1 MVDNSIL
8 RERARMQLGNGIFT
22 NSWLLMALVGI
33 IVSAIIGAAGSA
45 SMGIVA
51 FIVSGPLTYT
61 FHGVTL
67 NCARGFDWKLEHAFG
82 GFSQSFGGAII
93 LYLLQNVFLALWSFL
108 FVIPGIVKTYSY
120 ALSYYIAKDNPTL
133 GANECIT
140 KSRQMMNGH
149 KWQLFCLDFSF
160 IGWYILGA
168 LCFGLGTFLVT
179 PYHMM
184 ARANF
189 YAELKMEEDVCN
201 NQTYQQDNANNENN
215 ANDEEWNF

>member
-1 MVDNSIL
+1 MVNNSML

-22 NSWLLMALVGI
+22 NSWLMMALVSV

-45 SMGIVA
+45 SMGVVA
-51 FIVSGPLTYT
+51 LIVSGPLTYS
-61 FHGVTL
+61 FYGVTL
-67 NCARGFDWKLEHAFG
+67 KCARGFEWKLERAFD
-82 GFSQSFGGAII
+82 GFSKSFGGSII
-93 LYLLQNVFLALWSFL
+93 LYLLQNAFIALWSFL
-108 FVIPGIVKTYSY
+108 FVIPGIVKSYSY
-120 ALSYYIAKDNPTL
+120 ALAYYIANDNPTL

-168 LCFGLGTFLVT
+168 LCFGVGTFLVT
-179 PYHMM
+179 PYHQM

-189 YAELKMEEDVCN
+189 YEELKMEEDGFYSSKNQQNVN
-201 NQTYQQDNANNENN
+201 NDSSN
-215 ANDEEWNF
+215 EEWNF